1 MADGTPGDPSPASP
15 RGWNAHWEAQIDAW
29 ARTTPEQRLQWLEE
43 AIQFAYEAG
52 AIVPRGVDDGRS
64 GYVERRAVL

>member
-1 MADGTPGDPSPASP
+1 MADDTPGDPLPASP
-15 RGWNAHWEAQIDAW
+15 RGWDAHREAQIDAW

-52 AIVPRGVDDGRS
+52 AIVPRGVGDGRA
-64 GYVERRAVL
+64 GNVGRRTVP